1 MKKLLI
7 KLDIESFSSDTI
19 SDVIY
24 CVQDSDSDSDSE
36 NETHCELW
44 WTPVGMGD
52 RGNLLKQIKTTK
64 REIFAESKEPAA
76 KTYKSH

>member
-7 KLDIESFSSDTI
+7 KLDIEFFSSDTI

-36 NETHCELW
+36 NETHCEL
-44 WTPVGMGD
+44 
-52 RGNLLKQIKTTK
+52 
-64 REIFAESKEPAA
+64 
-76 KTYKSH
+76 